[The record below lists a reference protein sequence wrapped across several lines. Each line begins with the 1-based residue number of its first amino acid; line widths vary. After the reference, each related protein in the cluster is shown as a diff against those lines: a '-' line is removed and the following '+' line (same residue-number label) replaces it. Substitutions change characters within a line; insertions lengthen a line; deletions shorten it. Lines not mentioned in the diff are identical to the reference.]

1 MSAVFPG
8 SLRTRLV
15 VLSTGVC
22 SLVLIIC
29 LGAVY
34 LAVALQMRAAVDRT
48 VAGRLDDLVSA
59 WDSGDTAVIDADP
72 LAQVIDVDDRVL
84 VRSAAA
90 PEIPLAQVAKL
101 RRAARVGSALVVDDV
116 ENVDD
121 PVLLR
126 ARAVGDGGS
135 LLIVAGES
143 LAAVEA
149 ARTRTLQT
157 LLLAVPLLIAVLTI
171 GVAWVVGAT
180 MRPVRRL
187 TREAEAIS
195 VTDLSRRLTP
205 VPGRHE
211 IAELA
216 RTFDAMLARLAL
228 SVERERA
235 FVDDASH
242 ELRTPLAVLMGE
254 LELAESLDDPEEMRH
269 GIQVARSEAEHLAA
283 LARDLLVLAR
293 ERSGRPGTATVTVDL
308 LSLARSVVQRL
319 KARGDVVFS
328 VEGTAATVEGDPER
342 LQRAL
347 LNVVNNATDAGAA
360 HVLIHVSA
368 GPDVAEVVVLD
379 DGPGFAPS
387 FLPHAF
393 ERFSRADRARTRGAR
408 VGTGLGLAIVAAIV
422 RGHGGQVRADNDSE
436 LGGARVVV
444 TLPTVRSSTHGGRA
458 PTEQPD
464 PEERAGETT

>member
-1 MSAVFPG
+1 MSRMLPG

-15 VLSTGVC
+15 VFSTGVC
-22 SLVLIIC
+22 CLVLIAC

-48 VAGRLDDLVSA
+48 VTGRLDDLVSA
-59 WDSGDTAVIDADP
+59 WNSGDTTVVYADP
-72 LAQVIDVDDRVL
+72 LAQVIGPDDRVL
-84 VRSAAA
+84 VRSTAA
-90 PEIPLAQVAKL
+90 PATPLAPVAKL
-101 RRAARVGSALVVDDV
+101 RRAARVGSALVVDDDV
-116 ENVDD
+116 VDD
-121 PVLLR
+121 PVLLH
-126 ARAVGDGGS
+126 ARTAGDGGGV
-135 LLIVAGES
+135 LLVAGES

-157 LLLAVPLLIAVLTI
+157 LLLALPLLIAVLTI
-171 GVAWVVGAT
+171 GVAWVVGAA

-216 RTFDAMLARLAL
+216 RTFDAMLARRAQ

-254 LELAESLDDPEEMRH
+254 LELAESLEDPEQMRH
-269 GIQVARSEAEHLAA
+269 GIQVARSEAERLAA

-293 ERSGRPGTATVTVDL
+293 ERSGRPGAVSVAVDL
-308 LSLARSVVQRL
+308 LVLARSVVDRL
-319 KARGDVVFS
+319 ASAPGGPVS
-328 VEGTAATVEGDPER
+328 VEGVTSWVEGDPDR

-347 LNVVNNATDAGAA
+347 LNVVANARDAGAG
-360 HVLIHVSA
+360 HILIRVGA
-368 GPDVAEVVVLD
+368 DADQAEVEVLD
-379 DGPGFAPS
+379 DGPGFAAS

-393 ERFSRADRARTRGAR
+393 ERFSRPDRARTRGAR

-422 RGHGGQVRADNDSE
+422 RAHGGQVRADNDSE
-436 LGGARVVV
+436 LGGARVVIS
-444 TLPTVRSSTHGGRA
+444 LPVSRTMLLDEGARSR
-458 PTEQPD
+458 PLPD
-464 PEERAGETT
+464 HP

>member
-1 MSAVFPG
+1 MMAGMLPG

-22 SLVLIIC
+22 CLVLIAC

-48 VAGRLDDLVSA
+48 VTGRLDDLVSA
-59 WDSGDTAVIDADP
+59 WNSGDTTVVYADP
-72 LAQVIDVDDRVL
+72 LAQVIGPDDRVL
-84 VRSAAA
+84 VRSTAA
-90 PEIPLAQVAKL
+90 PATPLAPVGKL

-116 ENVDD
+116 VDVDD
-121 PVLLR
+121 PVLLH
-126 ARAVGDGGS
+126 ARTAGDGGS
-135 LLIVAGES
+135 VLLVAGES

-157 LLLAVPLLIAVLTI
+157 LLLALPLLIAVLTI
-171 GVAWVVGAT
+171 GVAWVVGAA

-216 RTFDAMLARLAL
+216 RTFDAMLARLAQ

-254 LELAESLDDPEEMRH
+254 LELAESLEDPEQMRH
-269 GIQVARSEAEHLAA
+269 GIQVARSEAERLAA

-293 ERSGRPGTATVTVDL
+293 ERSGRPGAVSVAVDL
-308 LSLARSVVQRL
+308 LVLARSVVDRL
-319 KARGDVVFS
+319 ASAPGGPVS
-328 VEGTAATVEGDPER
+328 VEGVTSWVEGDPDR

-347 LNVVNNATDAGAA
+347 LNVVANARDAGAG
-360 HVLIHVSA
+360 HILIRVGA
-368 GPDVAEVVVLD
+368 DADQAEVEVLD
-379 DGPGFAPS
+379 DGPGFAAS

-393 ERFSRADRARTRGAR
+393 ERFSRPDRARTRGAR

-422 RGHGGQVRADNDSE
+422 RAHGGQVRADNDSE
-436 LGGARVVV
+436 LGGARVVIS
-444 TLPTVRSSTHGGRA
+444 LPVSRTVLLDEGARTGPPSDG
-458 PTEQPD
+458 P
-464 PEERAGETT
+464 